1 LALPLTFIIF
11 RYKENKLNTLKTK
24 DMPNMSYCRFRN
36 TYLDLIDCSNN
47 LNDKD
52 LSFEEKMAKKNLLE
66 LCKEMIED
74 YEFNNLGEL
83 EHDWDDEDEEE
94 E

>member
-1 LALPLTFIIF
+1 MA
-11 RYKENKLNTLKTK
+11 
-24 DMPNMSYCRFRN
+24 NMSYCRFRN

-52 LSFEEKMAKKNLLE
+52 MSFDEKIAKKNLLE

-83 EHDWDDEDEEE
+83 EDDFDEVWGEKE
-94 E
+94 

>member
-1 LALPLTFIIF
+1 
-11 RYKENKLNTLKTK
+11 
-24 DMPNMSYCRFRN
+24 MPNMSYCRFRN

-52 LSFEEKMAKKNLLE
+52 MSFEEKMAKKNLLE

-74 YEFNNLGEL
+74 LEFNNFGEL
-83 EHDWDDEDEEE
+83 EDDLDEAWG
-94 E
+94 